1 MWALLRRALGRQD
14 RQSRPDR
21 QPRPDRQARPEPRH
35 RAGRAYR
42 SRSYLPLRP
51 WQVRGRRFSTA
62 RRGLDAGE
70 VTAYLDRVAD
80 DLAYLYAELARSQ
93 DETMRIKEALRQWQ
107 SCQAPSM
114 RELARR

>member
-1 MWALLRRALGRQD
+1 MWALLRRALGRPD
-14 RQSRPDR
+14 RLSRPAR
-21 QPRPDRQARPEPRH
+21 LPRREPRH
-35 RAGRAYR
+35 QAGRAYR

-51 WQVRGRRFSTA
+51 WQVRGRRFATA

-93 DETMRIKEALRQWQ
+93 DETMRVKDALRQWQ
-107 SCQAPSM
+107 SRQAPSI